1 LNDLDVLADVI
12 EGKVDKKHV
21 FYQAHGDNDRDD
33 GDGDRLFADEDEI
46 SYGGHVID
54 DDDQEQSDV
63 DMAEDENVDDDN
75 LDDCGIDDHDGDD
88 DSADDNDIGDDDYYN
103 GGGDDNAKEEE
114 ENDDND
120 VVDDEEDDVD
130 EDEEEDDDE
139 EEESNKSNIM
149 CHYTPVAGEDIYG
162 RSIPTSI
169 NKDDKSIYLP
179 PAKRKQQQLLLQQQ
193 QMQQQSKSTIR
204 NLNIDDDNEKT
215 QLLRRQINGLM
226 NKLSFQS
233 KDTILRSLK
242 QIFENNSIMI
252 CSIIL
257 KDTILLACS
266 NTSQLMLTIIPI
278 YATII
283 ASLHCIVN
291 IDIGAIIIEFLINCF
306 YKSFHDICHDNDSN
320 YDLSNNN
327 NNNNINN
334 DNNKTTLNHNGD
346 TKKRLISS
354 KLPANILLLLIY
366 LYNLRIIYHT
376 LIVDILKE
384 LTISQDVESSSSTSL
399 SVSLPLSSSAS
410 SSSLSKH
417 QMFLIETKVE
427 LIECILNHCG
437 NSIRNDDPMSLKLI
451 IQNFSKD
458 YSYLLHSTSRYRN
471 DDNNHENHS
480 DGNADDNKK
489 NDDDDDRNNVITVN
503 SRLKFM
509 FESLSD
515 LKNNKSRRIQK
526 ANDENVKQLRKWLGN
541 VKTVLKSN
549 NNSNTES
556 TCLRISL
563 SDLLNADLKGRWW
576 KTGDTCSYINIE
588 LKITNKTMLL
598 NKILVKNVYMLIHH
612 NRKRDKNIF
621 NKYIHKYLH
630 SIYLGCDA

>member
-1 LNDLDVLADVI
+1 MLADVI

-21 FYQAHGDNDRDD
+21 FYQAHGENDRDD

-63 DMAEDENVDDDN
+63 DMTEDDNVDDDN
-75 LDDCGIDDHDGDD
+75 LDDCDIDDHDGDD
-88 DSADDNDIGDDDYYN
+88 YSADDNDIGDDDYYN
-103 GGGDDNAKEEE
+103 GGGDDNVKEEE
-114 ENDDND
+114 ENDDHD
-120 VVDDEEDDVD
+120 VVDDED
-130 EDEEEDDDE
+130 EEDDE
-139 EEESNKSNIM
+139 KESNKSNNM

-162 RSIPTSI
+162 RSIPTST

-306 YKSFHDICHDNDSN
+306 YKSFHDICYDNDSS
-320 YDLSNNN
+320 YDVNNNNDNNN
-327 NNNNINN
+327 NNY
-334 DNNKTTLNHNGD
+334 NKTTLNHNGD

-384 LTISQDVESSSSTSL
+384 LTLSQAVESSLSSSTSL
-399 SVSLPLSSSAS
+399 SVSLPLSSSAP
-410 SSSLSKH
+410 SSLSKH

-458 YSYLLHSTSRYRN
+458 YSYLLHSTSRNSN

-480 DGNADDNKK
+480 DGNADNNNK
-489 NDDDDDRNNVITVN
+489 NDDDDDDDDRNNVITVN

-549 NNSNTES
+549 NNSNTEN

-588 LKITNKTMLL
+588 LKISYKTMLL
-598 NKILVKNVYMLIHH
+598 TNILVKNVYMLIHH
-612 NRKRDKNIF
+612 SRKRNENIL
-621 NKYIHKYLH
+621 NE
-630 SIYLGCDA
+630 